1 MKKPTYRRIFAYVI
15 DIIIINIIVLA
26 FTNIKFL
33 NPKMDEYQEAAN
45 KYEEYIAELSMT
57 DPTSVLTDEK
67 ATDLSYEVAYYGV
80 PSTLI
85 TLIITFLYF
94 SLFQYYT
101 KGKTLGKLICGL
113 EVVSTDKKELKLS
126 QVIIRSAI
134 IDSIFTSSILLIMV
148 LFLTKASFIKLS
160 IFVQILDAALL
171 FTSFGM
177 IIYRNDGVGLHDY
190 LAKTRVILSC
200 EKEDFLEDNNE
211 IKDAKIVKEKTSVIN
226 EKTEKIKIT
235 RKKTTKKGDK

>member
-148 LFLTKASFIKLS
+148 L
-160 IFVQILDAALL
+160 QI
-171 FTSFGM
+171 S
-177 IIYRNDGVGLHDY
+177 YYCKDY
-190 LAKTRVILSC
+190 LHLS
-200 EKEDFLEDNNE
+200 
-211 IKDAKIVKEKTSVIN
+211 
-226 EKTEKIKIT
+226 
-235 RKKTTKKGDK
+235 